1 MNGYLHGRLQEI
13 KVDLLFNSELDIL
26 YVGSQGSIYG
36 RLSFD
41 LYTFDVIFVEISPS
55 IASYADVTVLVNVAS
70 TMIN

>member
-41 LYTFDVIFVEISPS
+41 LYTFDVKLTNHDKLTNNIEGKCLRALLFV
-55 IASYADVTVLVNVAS
+55 VTL
-70 TMIN
+70 

>member
-1 MNGYLHGRLQEI
+1 MNGYLHGRLQER
-13 KVDLLFNSELDIL
+13 KVNLLFNSELDIL

-41 LYTFDVIFVEISPS
+41 LYRFDVIFVEISPS
-55 IASYADVTVLVNVAS
+55 IASYADVTLLVNVAS

>member
-26 YVGSQGSIYG
+26 YVGSQGSIHG
-36 RLSFD
+36 RLLFD

-55 IASYADVTVLVNVAS
+55 IASYADVTLLVNVAS